1 MAIVWRGDGAHEAAA
16 MAARRGDD
24 GAHAAASATKD
35 RKSCTR
41 VHVGLKKLLFMA

>member
-1 MAIVWRGDGAHEAAA
+1 MAIVWRGDGANAAAA
-16 MAARRGDD
+16 MARRGD